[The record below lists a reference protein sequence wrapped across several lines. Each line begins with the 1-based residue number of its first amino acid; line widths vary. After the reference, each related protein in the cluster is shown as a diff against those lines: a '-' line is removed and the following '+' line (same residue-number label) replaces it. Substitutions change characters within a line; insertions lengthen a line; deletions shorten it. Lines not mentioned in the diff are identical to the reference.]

1 MKFTQIRNATL
12 VIDYAGKKFLVDPV
26 LAEKGAY
33 PGFEGTPNSHLFNPL
48 VDLPV
53 PVNDLLD
60 VDAVIITHTH
70 SDHWDEAAK
79 NLIPKDMLTF
89 TQNEKDAADLKASGF
104 RNVRVLTENTAFDG
118 ITLTKT
124 SGQHGTDE
132 AMETL
137 GDALGE
143 VCGVVFR
150 HPREKTFY
158 IAGDTVWNRHVEGS
172 LETHAPDVVVLNSG
186 DAQVTGLGSIIMGTQ
201 DLHEVYRAAPQATV
215 IASHMEAVNHA
226 VLSRQEMREYLAE
239 NDMTHRVLVPED
251 GESFTF

>member
-60 VDAVIITHTH
+60 VDAVIVTHTH

-132 AMETL
+132 AMRVL
-137 GDALGE
+137 GDSLGE

-150 HPREKTFY
+150 HPGEKTFY
-158 IAGDTVWNRHVEGS
+158 IAGDTVWNGHVEGS
-172 LETHAPDVVVLNSG
+172 LKTYAPDIVVLNSG
-186 DAQVTGLGSIIMGTQ
+186 EALCDGLGAIIMGKQ
-201 DLHEVYRAAPQATV
+201 DLHEVYRAAPNATI

-226 VLSRQEMREYLAE
+226 VLSRKDLREFL
-239 NDMTHRVLVPED
+239 DDHRIMDRVLVPED
-251 GESFTF
+251 GESYTF